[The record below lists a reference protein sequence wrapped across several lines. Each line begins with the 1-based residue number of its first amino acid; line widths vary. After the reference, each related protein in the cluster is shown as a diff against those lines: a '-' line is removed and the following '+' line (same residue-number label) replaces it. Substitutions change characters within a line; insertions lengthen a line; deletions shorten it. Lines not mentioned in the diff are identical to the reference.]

1 MRQAARHPYRCI
13 RGPATASDWSNRT
26 ASGPVR
32 RISTAH
38 SQRKRLEAKTSRGD
52 FATRAK
58 PMTSC
63 ERDCSSLILHP
74 CGLFQGGNVDLV
86 HFHHRVHD
94 ARCFR
99 FIGIGQH
106 IAEND
111 RVDLPG
117 ETEFV
122 FEPAAPPG
130 RSAIGGKFLPE
141 IIDLILGPAVLRE
154 RDRFCEL
161 ELRAAVER
169 HEVDSVE
176 SKLRRYARACRPAN
190 YFRCFFWITGNLPD
204 PRILENA
211 DVEFRRLLR
220 LGIEP

>member
-38 SQRKRLEAKTSRGD
+38 SQRKRLEAKSSRGD

-86 HFHHRVHD
+86 HFHHRFHD

-117 ETEFV
+117 ESEFV

-130 RSAIGGKFLPE
+130 RSAVGGKFLPE
-141 IIDLILGPAVLRE
+141 IIDLILGLAVDRE
-154 RDRFCEL
+154 RDRFGEL
-161 ELRAAVER
+161 ELPRTLSGLSATTSTLS
-169 HEVDSVE
+169 SVN
-176 SKLRRYARACRPAN
+176 STVNTLSCARCPSS
-190 YFRCFFWITGNLPD
+190 P
-204 PRILENA
+204 
-211 DVEFRRLLR
+211 
-220 LGIEP
+220 